1 MYQQLSLLLV
11 IATITYGAPND
22 LKASVAERQ
31 KRAADGVAVGGLGAS
46 ASFGGLSAGAGLG
59 GGPNGGGLYAGAGL
73 GGGPNGGG
81 LYAGAGL
88 GGGAKGGG
96 LYAGAGLGGGAS
108 GGGLSA
114 AAGGAG
120 GSASAG
126 AGARVDGSGSAGGE
140 GGFFD
145 KVFNIPISVL
155 QAVNTHLNNKG
166 TASAEGNVAVRS
178 ETSVQG
184 KGVRKNYDDV
194 FAVSFC

>member
-46 ASFGGLSAGAGLG
+46 ASFGGLS
-59 GGPNGGGLYAGAGL
+59 AGAGL

>member
-59 GGPNGGGLYAGAGL
+59 GGPN
-73 GGGPNGGG
+73 
-81 LYAGAGL
+81 
-88 GGGAKGGG
+88 GGG